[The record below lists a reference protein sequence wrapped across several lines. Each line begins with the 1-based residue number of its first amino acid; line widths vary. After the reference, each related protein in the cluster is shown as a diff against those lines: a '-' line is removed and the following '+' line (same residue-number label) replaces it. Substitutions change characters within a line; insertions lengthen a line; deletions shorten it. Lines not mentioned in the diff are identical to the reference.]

1 MIAVDL
7 HLQCSL
13 HHQQDLL
20 RVAEENR
27 RARQARPPRPLR
39 PRVGHALIAAG
50 QMLIGQPAYAAYDE
64 ALAIVNRCE
73 SEYRQD
79 AAGELAAHLRERSA
93 RTPCEPDSTP
103 GYDPKENS
111 PAASRQAPHPAS
123 TRQPLA
129 ARPVRIDFSVRT
141 GARGRATR
149 LARTSSR
156 VDSLPSWSTGAPR
169 PPSALFCS
177 CARLGRRAP
186 PEREH
191 YGTQGPVRSARSA
204 SACSRSERSA
214 PCSSRTI
221 RAAVSE
227 SVRAWAMAGV
237 SQPGVLSRLV
247 E

>member
-7 HLQCSL
+7 HMQRNLQ
-13 HHQQDLL
+13 HQQDLL

-73 SEYRQD
+73 SEYRQ
-79 AAGELAAHLRERSA
+79 
-93 RTPCEPDSTP
+93 
-103 GYDPKENS
+103 
-111 PAASRQAPHPAS
+111 APHPAS

-156 VDSLPSWSTGAPR
+156 VDPLPSWSTGAPR